1 MKKNILG
8 IIGKPGAG
16 KDTLCDYF
24 KKNSN
29 SVEVL
34 KFSDPLSEVL
44 RIFFEEVK
52 REDQQWLVNQLRDNF
67 GEDIL
72 AKAIKKK
79 IKELKTDYVL
89 LNGVRVWDDYDML
102 KEVGGDLVFI
112 ETDSKLRWKRTKE
125 RGEKKDDNVSY
136 KKFLELD
143 QGRSER
149 QIEKIGRK
157 ADFIIDNNG
166 TKEELEEEVL
176 NLIKK
181 LNEK

>member
-8 IIGKPGAG
+8 VIGKPGAG
-16 KDTLCDYF
+16 KDTFCDF
-24 KKNSN
+24 LEERDN

-89 LNGVRVWDDYDML
+89 LNGIRVWDDYDML
-102 KEVGGDLVFI
+102 KEVEGSLVFI
-112 ETDSKLRWKRTKE
+112 KTDSKLRWERTKK
-125 RGEKKDDNVSY
+125 RGEKKDDDVSY
-136 KKFLELD
+136 EKVLELD

-149 QIEKIGRK
+149 QIEKIGAK
-157 ADFIIDNNG
+157 ADFVIDNNG
-166 TKEELEEEVL
+166 TKKELEEQVF

-181 LNEK
+181 LNGK